1 MKIIIN
7 SIISGLITSFIYLF
21 GKIDIALECFL
32 VAIVLDYITGILNA
46 GYNKKLNSK
55 IGLKGILKKLG
66 LLSLIALSVIID
78 KITGA
83 NGVVRTL
90 VIYYLVANEGLSII
104 ENLAGMNIIIPEF
117 LKEKLEQIKKGGENN
132 DNNS

>member
-7 SIISGLITSFIYLF
+7 SIVSGFITAFIYLL
-21 GKIDIALECFL
+21 GNIDIALECFL

-66 LLSLIALSVIID
+66 LLSLIALAVIID

-104 ENLAGMNIIIPEF
+104 ENLAGMNIIIPEL